1 LTARG
6 VHSVMGGKTLDNIV
20 ELDILTYDGT
30 RMRVDAPVDAELE
43 HIIGDGGRRTEIY
56 RGLRDLRDRYAR
68 LVRERYP

>member
-1 LTARG
+1 
-6 VHSVMGGKTLDNIV
+6 
-20 ELDILTYDGT
+20 
-30 RMRVDAPVDAELE
+30 MRVDAPVDAELE